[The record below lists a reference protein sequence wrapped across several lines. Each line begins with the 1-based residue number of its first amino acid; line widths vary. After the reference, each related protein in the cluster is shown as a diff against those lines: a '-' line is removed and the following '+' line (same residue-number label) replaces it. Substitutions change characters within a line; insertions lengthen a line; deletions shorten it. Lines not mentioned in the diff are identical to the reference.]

1 MSQLKEYYLNTLKKK
16 VSTIICGDF
25 NSGSRSGIY
34 DFMRL
39 GKYDCLKLNRNCISG
54 QYHGTYSYNEKIS
67 SFALQKSCYNLDE
80 LPKLGEESRV
90 CEWYTELTNTF
101 PFLEFDENKQPLGFN
116 L

>member
-54 QYHGTYSYNEKIS
+54 
-67 SFALQKSCYNLDE
+67 
-80 LPKLGEESRV
+80 
-90 CEWYTELTNTF
+90 
-101 PFLEFDENKQPLGFN
+101 
-116 L
+116 